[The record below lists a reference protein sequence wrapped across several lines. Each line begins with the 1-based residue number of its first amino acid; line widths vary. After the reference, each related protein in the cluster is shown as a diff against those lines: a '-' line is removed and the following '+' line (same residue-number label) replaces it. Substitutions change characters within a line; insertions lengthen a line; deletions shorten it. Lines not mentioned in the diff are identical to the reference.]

1 MSRMSKVLYILAGIS
16 ILSFAIVR
24 FLVGFWIPFLWIPI
38 GLSIVFALTPFYLDR
53 TFFME
58 LFAMKTTKNGM
69 SMGFSILLV
78 VILMIAINFIA
89 IRNVK
94 TFDFSQ
100 AKVNTLSDQSIK
112 LLKSL
117 DEDLKVY
124 FFYQK
129 AQEKAEEN
137 RRAFIDLIRKYQDQS
152 SFVKLEFIEVNEQP
166 GLVKEFGV
174 DQGSGVVFFSYKGR
188 KNKIDEITEQEL
200 TRALVQVI
208 REKDRTVY
216 VVTGHGEGLLDDQQ
230 SPIGLAALKNV
241 LEGNRYQVKTLNF
254 ATTPQIPSD
263 AEVLMIVGPNQKF
276 LDFEIQEIEK
286 YLQKG
291 GRLLL
296 ALDPLTDHSLDSLL
310 KKVGV
315 QIENNFIV
323 NVIPTAMGQTVDP
336 AATLATEFSQEH
348 PITNVFPKGSRLV
361 MRMPMSLKL
370 MDSKPADLVSNQ
382 LIQTPE
388 NSIGFSNPQFSS
400 RLGEAPYTVAMSL
413 NGTLPSDTGTDKDQK
428 FHMIVI
434 GDSDLLSN
442 QFLYTNL
449 NRDFLLNSMAYL
461 VQEENLIS
469 ITPKEVSKTEMN
481 ITGNQ
486 FMAFIFGFIIPL
498 PILLLSFGGFLWFK
512 RRHA

>member
-24 FLVGFWIPFLWIPI
+24 FLVGFWIPFLWVPI
-38 GLSIVFALTPFYLDR
+38 GLSLIFVLTPFYLDR
-53 TFFME
+53 IFFVE

-78 VILMIAINFIA
+78 FILMVAINFIA
-89 IRNVK
+89 IRNVR
-94 TFDFSQ
+94 TFDLSQ
-100 AKVNTLSDQSIK
+100 AQVNTLSEQSIQ

-117 DEDLKVY
+117 ETDLKVY

-152 SFVKLEFIEVNEQP
+152 RFVKLEFVEVNEQP

-230 SPIGLAALKNV
+230 SPIGLAALKNI

-254 ATTPQIPSD
+254 ATNPRIPAD
-263 AEVLMIVGPNQKF
+263 AEVLMILGPNQKF
-276 LDFEIQEIEK
+276 LEFEIQEIEK
-286 YLQKG
+286 YLQQG
-291 GRLLL
+291 GKLLL
-296 ALDPLTDHSLDSLL
+296 ALDPLTEHSLDSLI
-310 KKVGV
+310 KKVGIQV
-315 QIENNFIV
+315 ENNFIV
-323 NVIPTAMGQTVDP
+323 NVVPSAMGQTVDP
-336 AATLATEFSQEH
+336 AATLATEFSAEH
-348 PITNVFPKGSRLV
+348 PITKVFPKGSRIV

-370 MDSKPADLVSNQ
+370 LDSKPADLVSSD
-382 LIQTPE
+382 LIKTPE
-388 NSIGFSNPQFSS
+388 NSIGFANPQFAS
-400 RLGEAPYTVAMSL
+400 RLGESPYTVAMSL
-413 NGTLPSDTGTDKDQK
+413 EGKFPGSENISQK
-428 FHMIVI
+428 KFSMIVL

-469 ITPKEVSKTEMN
+469 ITPKEVTKTELNM
-481 ITGNQ
+481 TGNQ

-498 PILLLSFGGFLWFK
+498 PILLLSVGGFLWFK